1 MSTKRRSAVAFAV
14 SLAALLAA
22 CASPDSAAS
31 GTSEP
36 AEAATPIAS
45 SSPQESASEPPSIAA
60 DRFGG
65 IAYILQEGDAPAR
78 VCTAD
83 IANAVYP
90 TRCEGPVLH
99 DVDWDLV
106 AERIPGDP
114 SAPNPGTV
122 VSSAFSFT
130 NAYVVVSPTQD
141 GYRLLELLTPEE
153 AVGLP
158 TGDLPAETLGGTI
171 SEELGLA
178 QRQALE
184 AVSALP
190 GVEFEAGESGMA
202 ARIVLYVTRETP
214 DTRAEIL
221 TAVAPYLAED
231 QVLIV
236 SGLSPLD

>member
-1 MSTKRRSAVAFAV
+1 MNTLRRPAVVLTVAA
-14 SLAALLAA
+14 AALLAA
-22 CASPDSAAS
+22 CASPDSAVS
-31 GTSEP
+31 GSSEHGVP
-36 AEAATPIAS
+36 STA
-45 SSPQESASEPPSIAA
+45 SSPQESASEPPTNGVA
-60 DRFGG
+60 RFGG

-78 VCTAD
+78 ICTAD

-158 TGDLPAETLGGTI
+158 TGDLPPETLGGTI
-171 SEELGLA
+171 SEEVGLA

-190 GVEFEAGESGMA
+190 GVEFEAGVSGMA

-214 DTRAEIL
+214 DTRADIL
-221 TAVAPYLAED
+221 TAVAPYLTED